1 MVEME
6 SKGLI
11 KHLGDGQGEA
21 LCGGNGPERTENFED
36 CDCKACV
43 HALASQTSRELARV
57 KERLDKINTR
67 ASFLQTYTG

>member
-11 KHLGDGQGEA
+11 KHIGDGQGEA
-21 LCGGNGPERTENFED
+21 LCGGNGPERAEGFETS
-36 CDCKACV
+36 DCKACV
-43 HALASQTSRELARV
+43 HAVASQTSRELARV
-57 KERLDKINTR
+57 KEKLDAVNTR